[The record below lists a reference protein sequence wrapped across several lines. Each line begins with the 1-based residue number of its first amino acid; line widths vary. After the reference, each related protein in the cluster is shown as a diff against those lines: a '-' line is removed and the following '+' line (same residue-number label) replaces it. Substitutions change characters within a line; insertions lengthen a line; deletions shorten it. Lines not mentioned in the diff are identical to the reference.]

1 MFLSIERKLLISTLK
16 LTKEAGALFEDVK
29 TDAKLPTDI
38 CFEMICKLQ
47 NQELVNLS
55 NEKIEVT
62 VENRI
67 KLAVK
72 AVNLGADLQ
81 TVSNLL
87 CWQEFEQIAA
97 YALKTNGYTVVR
109 NLRFS
114 HNKRRYEVDVVG
126 CRKPLVVCID
136 CKRWQH
142 SITPSALRKIVE
154 DQTRR
159 AEALAGFLPNPKV
172 NLECTNWDYAK
183 FIPGVL
189 SLMPGAYKFYYD
201 VPVVSVLQLQ
211 DFICQLPLYTENV
224 KCIQKKFG
232 KLSQKP

>member
-1 MFLSIERKLLISTLK
+1 MSVERKLLISTLK
-16 LTKEAGALFEDVK
+16 QTQKTDALIEDVK
-29 TDAKLPTDI
+29 TDAKLPEDI
-38 CFEMICKLQ
+38 YWLLLQKLQ
-47 NQELVNLS
+47 REKLINLT

-72 AVNLGADLQ
+72 AVNLGADIQ

-87 CWQEFEQIAA
+87 GWQEFEQIAA
-97 YALKTNGYTVVR
+97 YALKSNGYTVRR
-109 NLRFS
+109 NLRFKHGS
-114 HNKRRYEVDVVG
+114 RRFEIDIVG

-142 SITPSALRKIVE
+142 SIAASALRKIVE

-159 AEALAGFLPNPKV
+159 VEALVDALPSPKID
-172 NLECTNWDYAK
+172 LDCIKWDSAL
-183 FIPGVL
+183 FVPAVL
-189 SLMPGAYKFYYD
+189 SLMPGAYKFYYE

-211 DFICQLPLYTENV
+211 DFICQLPLYTQNV
-224 KCIQKKFG
+224 KCTPKKFG
-232 KLSQKP
+232 KL